1 MRHLPRSLFFP
12 LALLGFGCDA
22 GPLYRA
28 CGTGPCI
35 DASPGPDGIVNPLEV
50 APIDAR
56 DIRSLLVGVSI
67 DPGSPTLVVR
77 GEPATQ
83 VFRAIG
89 RFADGH
95 SEPVNLG
102 TWRSTNDALGAVDA
116 VTGRFTAN
124 GLVAGTARVS
134 VEIARDSAPSLSAET
149 TLTVRFERE
158 TFAEGT
164 PTTVRD
170 RFAAP
175 IEDPAR
181 RATLLYPLNNAVM
194 PQNVSPPDVQW
205 DGGATSTVYR
215 VEVSKTMVRA
225 VAYLTHTGAGFRSNW
240 TVDERSWRALAESQP
255 DEPVSVRVDLAD
267 ARGAVRGAPTSVRL
281 ARGSLAGAVY
291 YWDLQA
297 GKILRILDAP
307 TRREDFLPSPPRR
320 TSDGSRCVACHAIS
334 RDGRYMAAELWEGQ
348 GPSTVF
354 DLTSNLSTD
363 PAPTRFPTDRA
374 SWVYASFNNDSTRL
388 VANLLGGL
396 FFVDPATGMRV
407 SPRSGTLPADNAV
420 QPNWSPDGRAIAF
433 VSGFE
438 GPGPTA
444 FERSSLAT
452 LPVTGPDAVG
462 ASSIVLRGDALR
474 AQPEGG
480 DAIAYPS
487 WTPDGRWLAFQHG
500 PFSESDREVPGS
512 TTRRRIPGAIYLM
525 NPAGG
530 TPMRMANATFDGVE
544 HDAFFPNFSP
554 FVQGGFYWVV
564 FFSRRDYGNAQA
576 GTRGTGRRQLWVSA
590 VSTSPQVG
598 SDPSSVPYWLPGQDV
613 RSDNVSGFWAPQPC
627 RPRGASCQVSSECCA
642 GTCGPDGTGALVCN
656 PPPPDAVCRREGER
670 CGASSDCCE
679 GLACAANVCL
689 RPPG

>member
-1 MRHLPRSLFFP
+1 MRQLSHLLIVP
-12 LALLGFGCDA
+12 LATLGVGCDA

-28 CGTGPCI
+28 CGEGPCL
-35 DASPGPDGIVNPLEV
+35 DATVGVDGVAPALEV
-50 APIDAR
+50 APVDAR
-56 DIRSLLVGVSI
+56 DIRSLLVGLSVE
-67 DPGSPTLVVR
+67 PGSPTLVVR

-83 VFRAIG
+83 TFRAIG

-102 TWRSTNDALGAVDA
+102 TWRANNDALGAIDP

-124 GLVAGTARVS
+124 GTVAGSVRVS
-134 VEIARDSAPSLSAET
+134 VEIPRDSAPTLSAET

-158 TFAEGT
+158 TFVDGT
-164 PTTVRD
+164 ATSARERFTTLTD
-170 RFAAP
+170 
-175 IEDPAR
+175 DAR
-181 RATLLYPLNNAVM
+181 RPTLHYPLDNAVM
-194 PQNVSPPDVQW
+194 PQNVAPPDVQW
-205 DGGATSTVYR
+205 EGGATGTVYR
-215 VEVSKTMVRA
+215 VELSKTMVRA
-225 VAYLTHTGAGFRSNW
+225 VAYLTHTGAGFQFHW
-240 TVDERSWRALAESQP
+240 PVDDRSWRALAESQP
-255 DEPVSVRVDLAD
+255 DEPVTVRVDLAD
-267 ARGAVRGAPTSVRL
+267 ARGAVRGTPIRVRL
-281 ARGSLAGAVY
+281 ARGALAGAVY
-291 YWDLQA
+291 YWDLRA

-320 TSDGSRCVACHAIS
+320 ASDGSRCVACHAIS

-354 DLTSNLSTD
+354 DLTSNLTSD

-374 SWVYASFNNDSTRL
+374 SWVYASFNHDGTRL
-388 VANLLGGL
+388 VANLLDGL

-407 SPRSGTLPADNAV
+407 PTRGGTLPGEGSAQAS
-420 QPNWSPDGRAIAF
+420 WSPDGRAIAYISSF
-433 VSGFE
+433 Q

-444 FERSSLAT
+444 FERGNLST
-452 LPVTGPDAVG
+452 IPVPAADTVG
-462 ASSIVLRGDALR
+462 ASTTILRGDALR

-480 DAIAYPS
+480 DAIAYPT

-500 PFSESDREVPGS
+500 PFSESDREVPGT
-512 TTRRRIPGAIYLM
+512 TTRRRIPGAIYLI

-530 TPMRMANATFDGVE
+530 TPMRMTRATFDGVE
-544 HDAFFPNFSP
+544 HDAYFPNFSP

-564 FFSRRDYGNAQA
+564 YFSRRDYGNAQA

-590 VSTSPQVG
+590 VTTSPQVG
-598 SDPSSVPYWLPGQDV
+598 TDPSSVPYWLPGQDP

-627 RPRGASCQVSSECCA
+627 RPRGASCTVSSECCA